1 MAEIINSNVFDS
13 TKKFVDFA
21 GLDYFWDKA
30 KAYIDGVDKNIKDRL
45 DTAEGNITTLTG
57 VVGDD
62 NSGLVK
68 AVAALRTEVDA
79 LGGVEG
85 GIQGMIDSTIEGL
98 KLPETYDAIGS
109 AATALDDAKAYV
121 DGKVDGKFDAVG
133 SAATALDDAKAYV
146 DGKVDGKFDT
156 VGSAATA
163 LTDAKAYAD
172 GLAVNYDAAGSA
184 DAVEGKLDL
193 HTTDTDIHITAQE
206 RTDWNAAKSAIDTFL
221 KDAELDAEGVN
232 VIDTLKELQTY
243 VGSDPAT
250 ALVTRV
256 GTLETAVETINGTG
270 EGSISKAADKA
281 LTDAKAYV
289 DGKVDGKFD
298 AVGSAA
304 TAESNAKAYADG
316 LAVNYDA
323 AGSAATAETNAKAY
337 ADGLA
342 VNYDAAGS
350 AAQAL
355 TDAKAY
361 VDGKV
366 DAKFDTL
373 GSAAQALVDAKAY
386 ADSLAVNYDAAGS
399 AAAAE
404 ANAKAYAA
412 SYTNALYSSITFANN
427 SDIDTIFN
435 VSAE

>member
-98 KLPETYDAIGS
+98 KLPETYDAI
-109 AATALDDAKAYV
+109 
-121 DGKVDGKFDAVG
+121 G

-289 DGKVDGKFD
+289 DGKVD
-298 AVGSAA
+298 
-304 TAESNAKAYADG
+304 
-316 LAVNYDA
+316 
-323 AGSAATAETNAKAY
+323 
-337 ADGLA
+337 
-342 VNYDAAGS
+342 
-350 AAQAL
+350 
-355 TDAKAY
+355 
-361 VDGKV
+361 
-366 DAKFDTL
+366 AKFDTL